1 MIMTDI
7 FFAHYENIIQDLFR
21 DKKRIFTQ
29 KEEALPVREPPR
41 VYPLYCIISCAVLR
55 TSCLYIYLLPYG
67 IRVYSS
73 ALPPFRAV

>member
-29 KEEALPVREPPR
+29 KEEALPVRELPR
-41 VYPLYCIISCAVLR
+41 IYPLYCIISCTILC
-55 TSCLYIYLLPYG
+55 TSFSCICLLLYG
-67 IRVYSS
+67 MRVYSP
-73 ALPPFRAV
+73 ALPPFRTV